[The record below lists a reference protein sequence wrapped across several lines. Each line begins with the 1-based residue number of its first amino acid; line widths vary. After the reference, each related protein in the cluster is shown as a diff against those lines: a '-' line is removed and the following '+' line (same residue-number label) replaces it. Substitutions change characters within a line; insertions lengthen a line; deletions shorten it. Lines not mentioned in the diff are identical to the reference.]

1 MSVYRCLSAYN
12 TANRGALMSVDWIT
26 VVVSAAINTPAVA
39 GLVGWLGKRRLQNKI
54 ALHHTEL
61 EILKAEY
68 GKQLEEYKSQLEQS
82 KLLLKADIDKTI
94 LVRQVHFETE
104 FEALKAV
111 FAKLAEVKLQMAGL
125 RPQMRARPAAESP
138 AVRLERLTE
147 QINALQ
153 KAYNAL
159 LETSERVLPSQ
170 HL

>member
-1 MSVYRCLSAYN
+1 
-12 TANRGALMSVDWIT
+12 MSVDWIT

-94 LVRQVHFETE
+94 LVTQVHFETE

-125 RPQMRARPAAESP
+125 RPQMRVGPAAESP